1 MKLIN
6 ENLKK
11 AGYFNALLIVIGI
24 VLKALS
30 FLNNPIYIQIDAVV
44 CIIAMVFGLFY
55 SLNGY
60 KKDAAKYYK
69 AFMYLYLFSS
79 LFSFIASIS
88 GDKTNIIIVI
98 TNVVILLSAAA
109 LAFAKDLGES
119 KSNTLSLVI
128 LALNIV
134 KMFVVISTTGVSLAV
149 TLHFSNLVLACILC
163 VFVSAKYADKQ
174 SRGAI

>member
-1 MKLIN
+1 MKFIN
-6 ENLKK
+6 DNLKK
-11 AGYFNALLIVIGI
+11 AGYFNAALIIVAIVFRLYFIGI
-24 VLKALS
+24 FPTAIKIDSIICTIAL
-30 FLNNPIYIQIDAVV
+30 I
-44 CIIAMVFGLFY
+44 FGLFY
-55 SLNGY
+55 SFNGY